1 MCRSDMT
8 NRMGQ
13 WAKYA
18 AAILRER
25 QQTAAQS
32 DTARFWQAV
41 CLVLTVAYAAGFI
54 EHYFKGC
61 NV

>member
-1 MCRSDMT
+1 MRTIKDY
-8 NRMGQ
+8 R
-13 WAKYA
+13 
-18 AAILRER
+18 
-25 QQTAAQS
+25 